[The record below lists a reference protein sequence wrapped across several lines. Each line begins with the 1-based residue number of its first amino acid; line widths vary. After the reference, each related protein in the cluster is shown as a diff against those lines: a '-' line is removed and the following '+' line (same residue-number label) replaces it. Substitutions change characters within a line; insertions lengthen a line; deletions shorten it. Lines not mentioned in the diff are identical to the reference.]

1 MPRMP
6 SKKYRIP
13 EAKRVHNKPKN
24 WLKHQEDASI
34 YHSTKW
40 RKLREWYMMSN
51 PVCVSCSHAAKY
63 LDHITPISAGGPVWD
78 ISNLQGLCASC
89 NGSKTAKQ
97 KSYIKKI

>member
-1 MPRMP
+1 MP

-24 WLKHQEDASI
+24 WLKNQEDASI
-34 YHSTKW
+34 YHSTRW
-40 RKLREWYMMSN
+40 RNLRSWYFMN
-51 PVCVSCSHAAKY
+51 KPVCEKCTRPAKF
-63 LDHITPISAGGPVWD
+63 LDHITSISAGGPVWD
-78 ISNLQGLCASC
+78 LTNLQGLCPSC